1 MNPAL
6 ICPATSAT
14 VAGECGMNTVE
25 LPFETPMS
33 FSMSKYCVIIIISMT
48 SLELMS
54 VTSRSKFS
62 TCMPTTAASE
72 HRQGSRHGDLA
83 IVNRLAVLTVCLA
96 IVNEAPLREST
107 GKYCQET
114 NTSKNTMYIYSLG

>member
-1 MNPAL
+1 MKPAL

-33 FSMSKYCVIIIISMT
+33 LSMSKYCVIIIISIT
-48 SLELMS
+48 SLELIS

-62 TCMPTTAASE
+62 TYMPTTAASE
-72 HRQGSRHGDLA
+72 HRQGSRHDEFA
-83 IVNRLAVLTVCLA
+83 
-96 IVNEAPLREST
+96 
-107 GKYCQET
+107 
-114 NTSKNTMYIYSLG
+114 